1 MDGHN
6 KVAKAIRNGVFDLP
20 TDILTAKCG
29 KLPRF
34 ANTKFPDFGDSA
46 ITKS

>member
-6 KVAKAIRNGVFDLP
+6 KVAKAIRNGAFDLP
-20 TDILTAKCG
+20 TNILTAKRG

-34 ANTKFPDFGDSA
+34 VNTKFPDFGDSA